1 MKLSDHFTLAE
12 MTVTQQRGLDNT
24 PSAATAANLRKTA
37 ELMEEVR
44 RLLGGRPIIVTSGYR
59 SPEVNRAVG
68 GSRHSEHMT
77 GSAVDFICPG
87 FGSPLEVCKAIA
99 ASDIQF
105 NQLIH
110 EFGAWTHIS
119 RSDAP
124 KRQILTI
131 DGDGSRWGL
140 A

>member
-12 MTVTQQRGLDNT
+12 MTVTQQRGLDNK
-24 PSAATAANLRKTA
+24 PSPATVENLKKTAAM
-37 ELMEEVR
+37 MEEVR
-44 RLLGGRPIIVTSGYR
+44 KALGDKPIIVTSGYR

-68 GSRHSEHMT
+68 GSPHSEHMT

-99 ASDIQF
+99 ASGISF

-124 KRQILTI
+124 KLQILTI
-131 DGDGSRWGL
+131 DGDGARWGL
-140 A
+140 S